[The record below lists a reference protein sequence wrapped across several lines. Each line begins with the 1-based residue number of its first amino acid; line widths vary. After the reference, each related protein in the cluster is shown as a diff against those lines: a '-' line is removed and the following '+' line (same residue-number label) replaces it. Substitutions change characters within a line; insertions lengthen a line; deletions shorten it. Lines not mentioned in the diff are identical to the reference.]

1 MTDFDILDPRLQSLE
16 RRVNRIQT
24 RLDRTLD
31 IAAAPAFLLPLLSV
45 LIGIVIIGARDET
58 LRRDAMAV
66 VAYGLLPFVTF
77 ILGWVMGQWWRSR
90 RWEHDAP

>member
-1 MTDFDILDPRLQSLE
+1 MTDADRLEPRLQSLE
-16 RRVNRIQT
+16 RRVNRMQA

-31 IAAAPAFLLPLLSV
+31 IAMAPGFLLPLLSV

-58 LRRDAMAV
+58 RRRDAMAV
-66 VAYGLLPFVTF
+66 VAYGVLPFVTF
-77 ILGWVMGQWWRSR
+77 ILGWVLGRWWRSR